1 MYRCCSCVS
10 AEHFKEVPRGTIK
23 ANLGTNEG
31 LSEDSKTIFFHNF
44 PTHLP
49 SSCGFWK
56 ETLVNLSSVPAFT
69 RSKSPGRLRRVL
81 TLFARIWDGGVDGCG
96 SVSTDLQII
105 SPGMSESIN
114 QEISE

>member
-1 MYRCCSCVS
+1 MYRCCSRVS
-10 AEHFKEVPRGTIK
+10 GEHFKEVPRGTIK

-31 LSEDSKTIFFHNF
+31 LSEQNSKTHFFTIFQHIF
-44 PTHLP
+44 HLP
-49 SSCGFWK
+49 VG
-56 ETLVNLSSVPAFT
+56 LVNLSSVPAFT

-81 TLFARIWDGGVDGCG
+81 TLFARFWDGGVDGCG
-96 SVSTDLQII
+96 SVSTDFFFLLI